1 MASGP
6 VVSRLLGLV
15 KVFVLAYAIGQV
27 GSISGDAYA
36 NGNMLPN
43 LLYTVLLGGM
53 LNAVL
58 VPQIVKAAKNADG
71 GRSYINKLVTF
82 VTVALTGITVLMM
95 FATPW
100 IVTAFT
106 LKFPQD
112 QRELAISFAYWCMPQ
127 ILFFGIYVVLVI
139 AALAV
144 ITAVVVLVRHAQ
156 KTFAARR
163 ARS

>member
-1 MASGP
+1 MAGGSAIARASAIMASGT

-15 KVFVLAYAIGQV
+15 KVVVLAYAIGQV

-71 GRSYINKLVTF
+71 
-82 VTVALTGITVLMM
+82 
-95 FATPW
+95 
-100 IVTAFT
+100 
-106 LKFPQD
+106 
-112 QRELAISFAYWCMPQ
+112 
-127 ILFFGIYVVLVI
+127 
-139 AALAV
+139 
-144 ITAVVVLVRHAQ
+144 
-156 KTFAARR
+156 AARWYSWN
-163 ARS
+163 AR

>member
-1 MASGP
+1 MAGSAIARASAIMASGT
-6 VVSRLLGLV
+6 VVSRLLGIV
-15 KVFVLAYAIGQV
+15 KVVVLAYAIGQV

-58 VPQIVKAAKNADG
+58 VPQIVKAAKKADG
-71 GRSYINKLVTF
+71 GQGYINKLLTF
-82 VTVALTGITVLMM
+82 VVVSLIAITIVIM

-106 LKFPQD
+106 LAFPQINASS
-112 QRELAISFAYWCMPQ
+112 QSRLPTGAC
-127 ILFFGIYVVLVI
+127 
-139 AALAV
+139 
-144 ITAVVVLVRHAQ
+144 
-156 KTFAARR
+156 RR
-163 ARS
+163 SSSSVSIRCSVKC